1 MFKRTIKLR
10 IHNPLCDIRNKKF
23 GNMTDLCINGDWT
36 LYGPICK
43 MNPNFG
49 QIPLTETKLN
59 IEFNPVLVGLGI
71 SMTLPKHYGAIIVPR
86 SSTFGKFKCLLSNS
100 VGVIE
105 WNYKNEWKANLIPF
119 EDTFIADGTSIL
131 QFEVK
136 LLPDAPWYMKIMD
149 LFISGFKYKKV
160 DVLTT
165 TREGWGSTDKINFNT
180 QNLLCT

>member
-10 IHNPLCDIRNKKF
+10 IHNPKCDIRNRKF

-36 LYGPICK
+36 LYGPTFQT
-43 MNPNFG
+43 NVLG
-49 QIPLTETKLN
+49 IPVKEAVK
-59 IEFNPVLVGLGI
+59 FYPQLVGLGI

-100 VGVIE
+100 LGVIE
-105 WNYKNEWKANLIPF
+105 ASYCKEWLANLIPF

-136 LLPDAPWYMKIMD
+136 LLPDAPFYMKIID

-165 TREGWGSTDKINFNT
+165 TRGGFGSTDKINYNT

>member
-10 IHNPLCDIRNKKF
+10 IHNPKCDVRNRKF

-36 LYGPICK
+36 LYGPVVDIK
-43 MNPNFG
+43 EFSSEFARLANFN
-49 QIPLTETKLN
+49 TK
-59 IEFNPVLVGLGI
+59 FSPQLVGLGV
-71 SMTLPKHYGAIIVPR
+71 SMTLPKWYGAIIVPR

-100 VGVIE
+100 LGVIE
-105 WNYKNEWKANLIPF
+105 ASYCKEWLANLIPF

-136 LLPDAPWYMKIMD
+136 LLPDAPFYMKIMD

-165 TREGWGSTDKINFNT
+165 TREGWGSSDKINYNT
-180 QNLLCT
+180 QNLLLT

>member
-10 IHNPLCDIRNKKF
+10 IHNPLCDIREKKF

-36 LYGPICK
+36 LYGPT
-43 MNPNFG
+43 
-49 QIPLTETKLN
+49 TEINMQGKGVVK
-59 IEFNPVLVGLGI
+59 FYPVKVGLGV
-71 SMTLPKHYGAIIVPR
+71 SMTLPKWYGAIIPPR
-86 SSTFGKFKCLLSNS
+86 SSTFGKYNCMLTNGF
-100 VGVIE
+100 GVIE
-105 WNYKNEWKANLIPF
+105 WDYKDEWKANLIPF

-165 TREGWGSTDKINFNT
+165 NRGGFGSTDKINFNT
-180 QNLLCT
+180 QNLVCT